1 MKLPFGNPERAHVD
15 VDTLS
20 AYLDHQIASAERAR
34 VEAHLADCI
43 ACRDELDGLRRT
55 VTLLQ
60 ALPRVPVPRAFTLSE
75 AQVGIRRPEPRPA
88 WVGWTRGLA
97 AVTAIALV
105 AVVAVSL
112 LNRQSW
118 QPAAT
123 VARIAPAAEAP
134 QLAVQSVSPT
144 ESAPAEAAVAQA
156 LVPAQPTVM
165 AKITVEK
172 PIAVA
177 KTVVEKAAASTAAVA
192 PTVAEGP
199 APAALAA
206 KPATSKQS
214 AAPTAPAAPTVA
226 ATEAPSLMAA
236 AAAPAAPAPQGT
248 PAMGVM
254 ALGRG
259 AEGAAAMPALAQPPE
274 PTPAL
279 VQPESILP
287 ATAGFAYAD
296 AKGLWTVDGKSGT
309 RQLVTLES
317 LSLPII
323 SSDRS
328 RVAYRIQRDDHSEL
342 WTVRWDGT
350 GATLLLN
357 ERELPT
363 SDLPAGYT
371 ERRLNDVRWV
381 QGRNILAV
389 TTVAVPGSPDLL
401 PKLEPWHLDVESGAL
416 QRVTDMGRA
425 YRPFYSPDGTQIAL
439 LQYGTES
446 DPTGDL
452 TLINA
457 DGTDRRVVLRFPAG
471 PTSASSDSQI
481 AWLPDGSGLWAY
493 VPDPSTSSDTEGTP
507 AASGTLNGATLY
519 RVPAAGGEVQSA
531 GRVDGSQVFWSPDGS
546 RLAYTRAGKDGALEL
561 FLANAD
567 GANPQLYASLGN
579 GGFINWAPDGAHF
592 IYTDGIGPD
601 DNGQTYIGAPER
613 TPQLLGKSISLFD
626 PRWISS
632 RQLLALHDTGTNWLL
647 VTRTLDGDAVGLQPL
662 SHEATYDST
671 KP

>member
-1 MKLPFGNPERAHVD
+1 
-15 VDTLS
+15 
-20 AYLDHQIASAERAR
+20 
-34 VEAHLADCI
+34 
-43 ACRDELDGLRRT
+43 
-55 VTLLQ
+55 
-60 ALPRVPVPRAFTLSE
+60 
-75 AQVGIRRPEPRPA
+75 
-88 WVGWTRGLA
+88 
-97 AVTAIALV
+97 
-105 AVVAVSL
+105 
-112 LNRQSW
+112 
-118 QPAAT
+118 
-123 VARIAPAAEAP
+123 
-134 QLAVQSVSPT
+134 
-144 ESAPAEAAVAQA
+144 
-156 LVPAQPTVM
+156 
-165 AKITVEK
+165 
-172 PIAVA
+172 
-177 KTVVEKAAASTAAVA
+177 
-192 PTVAEGP
+192 
-199 APAALAA
+199 
-206 KPATSKQS
+206 
-214 AAPTAPAAPTVA
+214 
-226 ATEAPSLMAA
+226 
-236 AAAPAAPAPQGT
+236 
-248 PAMGVM
+248 
-254 ALGRG
+254 
-259 AEGAAAMPALAQPPE
+259 MPALALSPE

-279 VQPESILP
+279 VSPASILP
-287 ATAGFAYAD
+287 AAAGFAYTD
-296 AKGLWTVDGKSGT
+296 ETGLWAVDGKSGA
-309 RQLVTLES
+309 RQLVTSEG

-371 ERRLNDVRWV
+371 ERRLNDVRWLP
-381 QGRNILAV
+381 GRDILAV

-401 PKLEPWHLDVESGAL
+401 PKLELWHLDVESGAL

-452 TLINA
+452 TLVNA

-471 PTSASSDSQI
+471 PTTSSSDSQI

-493 VPDPSTSSDTEGTP
+493 VPDPSTSSDTDGTP
-507 AASGTLNGATLY
+507 AAGGPLNGATLY
-519 RVPAAGGEVQSA
+519 RVPATGGEVQSA

-546 RLAYTRAGKDGALEL
+546 RLAYTRRVKMARWICSWRTRTGPTHSFTRRSGTA
-561 FLANAD
+561 
-567 GANPQLYASLGN
+567 ASSTGR
-579 GGFINWAPDGAHF
+579 PTVRTSSTPT
-592 IYTDGIGPD
+592 TD
-601 DNGQTYIGAPER
+601 GQTYVGAPER

-662 SHEATYDST
+662 PHEATYDTT